1 MKNRYSFSLILLL
14 LAAALVWPAP
24 PAQAKESETPLQAY
38 VEALGPGWNLGNT
51 FEASEDETSWGNPP
65 VTKAFIDQ
73 LAAEGYKTIR
83 LPITWRHRMGDAPDY
98 AIDPAFMARIQE
110 VVDWSLEAKMHVMIN
125 LHHDSNWIMN
135 MASEHD
141 EVMARFNAAW
151 TQIAGHFKAYPDTL
165 MFESVNEPRY
175 SDDWSKDERE
185 YFTMLDELN
194 VSFHSIVRSSGGNN
208 GKRPLVLSTLTAAPT
223 EARLLELSKTITK
236 LQDKRLIATFHY
248 YGYYPFSVNTAG
260 TTTFDDTARQDLIQ
274 AFDRAYDIFTS
285 KGIPVIIGEYGLLG
299 FDKSLETVQH
309 GEILKFFEYIGYY
322 AREKKMPLLLWDNG
336 QHFDRRTFK
345 WVDEE
350 LHQVM
355 VQGWKGRSS
364 NAQSDSVYIKKGSLL
379 QDTVLELNMNGNIF
393 RELLSGDK
401 VLTEGTDFRLEG
413 EKLILTSAL
422 LERLLTEEY
431 GVNAVLTA
439 KFSSGADWP
448 IKLIRYDTPVLRSSQ
463 GPQGIYSLPVLFNG
477 DSLATLEAVYT
488 GGGNA
493 GPDEWT
499 PYKEYIRHFYP
510 DYKTGEIKF
519 TDDFWSGVKDGEMQL
534 RMHFRSGEIVPY
546 TITKEGFSIIGV
558 SAEDASA
565 EEPVQKAGQPAEA
578 PELSTEPEESAV
590 PALSPA
596 GEEAGPGPGSGSR
609 QTLLIVLISGLVV
622 LAAAGI
628 YWRTKANRKSGR

>member
-1 MKNRYSFSLILLL
+1 MKNKPPFSLIILL
-14 LAAALVWPAP
+14 LAAALAWPAP
-24 PAQAKESETPLQAY
+24 FVHAKAGNTPMQAY
-38 VEALGPGWNLGNT
+38 VEALGPGWNMGNT
-51 FEASEDETSWGNPP
+51 FEASGDETSWGNPP
-65 VTKAFIDQ
+65 VTRAFIDQ

-98 AIDPAFMARIQE
+98 TIDPAFMARIQE

-135 MASEHD
+135 MAAEHD

-151 TQIAGHFKAYPDTL
+151 TQIAGYFKDYPDTL

-175 SDDWSKDERE
+175 SDDWSKDEPE

-248 YGYYPFSVNTAG
+248 YGYYAFSVNTAG
-260 TTTFDDTARQDLIQ
+260 AITFDDTARQDLIQ

-285 KGIPVIIGEYGLLG
+285 KGIPVIVGEYGLLG

-364 NAQSDSVYIKKGSLL
+364 NAQSDSLYIRKDSPI
-379 QDTVLELNMNGNIF
+379 QDTALELNMNGNTF
-393 RELLSGDK
+393 SELRAGDK
-401 VLTEGTDFRLEG
+401 VLTEGTDYRLEG
-413 EKLILTSAL
+413 ERLILTSSL
-422 LERLLTEEY
+422 MERLLTEEY

-439 KFSSGADWP
+439 KFSGGADWP

-519 TDDFWSGVKDGEMQL
+519 TDAFWSGVKDGEMQL

-558 SAEDASA
+558 SAEDALA
-565 EEPVQKAGQPAEA
+565 EEAVQETGQPSEA
-578 PELSTEPEESAV
+578 PQLSAEPEEPAV
-590 PALSPA
+590 SALSPA
-596 GEEAGPGPGSGSR
+596 GEEAGSEPGSGSR
-609 QTLLIVLISGLVV
+609 LTVTIVLITGLVV

-628 YWRTKANRKSGR
+628 YWGKRGKRKRGR

>member
-51 FEASEDETSWGNPP
+51 FEASGDETSWGNPP

-151 TQIAGHFKAYPDTL
+151 TQIAEHFKAYPDTL

-175 SDDWSKDERE
+175 SDDWSKDEPE

-285 KGIPVIIGEYGLLG
+285 KGIPVIVGEYGLLG

-364 NAQSDSVYIKKGSLL
+364 NAQSDSVYIRKGSLL

-499 PYKEYIRHFYP
+499 PYKEYIRHYYP

-565 EEPVQKAGQPAEA
+565 EEPVQETGQSPEA
-578 PELSTEPEESAV
+578 PELSAEPAV

-628 YWRTKANRKSGR
+628 YWRTKANRKRGR

>member
-1 MKNRYSFSLILLL
+1 MKRKHPFSLIILL
-14 LAAALVWPAP
+14 LAAALAWPAL
-24 PAQAKESETPLQAY
+24 PAQAKEAGTPLQAY

-51 FEASEDETSWGNPP
+51 FEASGEETSWGNPP

-125 LHHDSNWIMN
+125 LHHDSNWIMD
-135 MASEHD
+135 MAAEHD

-151 TQIAGHFKAYPDTL
+151 KQIAGHFKAYPDTL

-175 SDDWSKDERE
+175 SDDWSKDEPE

-223 EARLLELSKTITK
+223 EARLQELSKTISK
-236 LQDKRLIATFHY
+236 LKDKRLIATFHY
-248 YGYYPFSVNTAG
+248 YGYYAFSVNTAG
-260 TTTFDDTARQDLIQ
+260 AITFDDTARQDLIQ

-285 KGIPVIIGEYGLLG
+285 KGIPVIVGEYGLLG

-364 NAQSDSVYIKKGSLL
+364 NAQSDSLYIRKGSPL
-379 QDTVLELNMNGNIF
+379 QDTALELNMNGNTF
-393 RELLSGDK
+393 RELLAGDK
-401 VLTEGTDFRLEG
+401 VLTEGTDYRLEG
-413 EKLILTSAL
+413 EKLILTPAL
-422 LERLLTEEY
+422 LESLLTEEY

-439 KFSSGADWP
+439 KFSAGADWP
-448 IKLIRYDTPVLRSSQ
+448 IKLIHYDTPVLRSSQ

-499 PYKEYIRHFYP
+499 PFKEYIRHFFP

-519 TDDFWSGVKDGEMQL
+519 TDDFWSGVKDGELQL
-534 RMHFRSGEIVPY
+534 RMHFRSGETVPY
-546 TITKEGFSIIGV
+546 TITKEGFSIVGV
-558 SAEDASA
+558 SAGDALAEEAIQPSPAPQLSA
-565 EEPVQKAGQPAEA
+565 EPEA
-578 PELSTEPEESAV
+578 SAV
-590 PALSPA
+590 PVLSPA
-596 GEEAGPGPGSGSR
+596 AEEAEAVPGSGSR
-609 QTLLIVLISGLVV
+609 LTVIIVLITGLTV

-628 YWRTKANRKSGR
+628 YWGRRGKRKRGR

>member
-1 MKNRYSFSLILLL
+1 MKNRHPFSLIILL
-14 LAAALVWPAP
+14 LAAALAWPAL
-24 PAQAKESETPLQAY
+24 PAQARETENPLQAY
-38 VEALGPGWNLGNT
+38 VEALGPGWNMGNT
-51 FEASEDETSWGNPP
+51 FEASGEETSWGNPP

-83 LPITWRHRMGDAPDY
+83 IPITWRHRMGDAPDY

-110 VVDWSLEAKMHVMIN
+110 VVDWSLEAKLHVMIN

-135 MASEHD
+135 MAAEHD
-141 EVMARFNAAW
+141 EVMNRFNAAW

-175 SDDWSKDERE
+175 SDDWSKDEPE

-223 EARLLELSKTITK
+223 EARLQELSKTITK

-248 YGYYPFSVNTAG
+248 YGYYPFSVNTGG

-285 KGIPVIIGEYGLLG
+285 KGIPVIVGEYGLLG

-309 GEILKFFEYIGYY
+309 GEILKFFEYISYY

-364 NAQSDSVYIKKGSLL
+364 NAQSDSVYLRKGSPL
-379 QDTVLELNMNGNIF
+379 QDTALELNLNGNTF
-393 RELLSGDK
+393 KELLVGDK
-401 VLTEGTDFRLEG
+401 VLAEGTDYRLEG
-413 EKLILTSAL
+413 ERLILTSEL
-422 LERLLTEEY
+422 LESLLTEEY

-448 IKLIRYDTPVLRSSQ
+448 IKLIHYDTPVLRSSQ

-488 GGGNA
+488 AGGNA

-499 PYKEYIRHFYP
+499 PYKEYIRHFFP

-519 TDDFWSGVKDGEMQL
+519 TDAFWSGVKDGEMQL
-534 RMHFRSGEIVPY
+534 RMHFRSGETVPY

-558 SAEDASA
+558 SAGDAPA
-565 EEPVQKAGQPAEA
+565 GEAVQEAGQPSEA
-578 PELSTEPEESAV
+578 PQLSAKPEESAV

-596 GEEAGPGPGSGSR
+596 GEEAGSEPGSGR
-609 QTLLIVLISGLVV
+609 LTLLISLITGLVV

-628 YWRTKANRKSGR
+628 YWRAKGKRKGGR